1 MGKKNLFWFLL
12 GGIVIIQVIL
22 YFLFIA
28 PQGSELET
36 LTEELQNKTKGLEE
50 YLPEENH
57 PPKKEIPTEKAIAGH
72 GGYKRHL
79 EEEHKKVVQ
88 FYREKDDNLEKWF
101 VGSPGTPPPLD
112 WFKTKYAD
120 EFKVLERKCEEASIR
135 IIAPTD
141 ASEEEK
147 KIVTEWPKVAASDA
161 SETLSKGGGFGFWE
175 AEPITTMNQKTAQK
189 QYWVQETIAEALRS
203 ASAKALVAV
212 SFAKLSKPKAAGK
225 PKEEKEPRTEFERL
239 FEVIEVRFL
248 VQVDYK
254 NVGKIMS
261 AVNASPINFLFRNMR
276 VIKPTLKEIVIE
288 KKPPVQKQIRLITG
302 KDFWGTFPRVF
313 PSPVDLGSCE
323 PQNLNKLPTQF
334 DLLPEPPALVEFHYW
349 VLDLKGE

>member
-12 GGIVIIQVIL
+12 GGIGIVQVIL
-22 YFLFIA
+22 YFVFIA

-36 LTEELQNKTKGLEE
+36 LVEELQKKTDKLKHQYLE
-50 YLPEENH
+50 
-57 PPKKEIPTEKAIAGH
+57 KEIPTAEVIAKH
-72 GGYKRHL
+72 GEYKRLL

-88 FYREKDDNLEKWF
+88 FYREKDDNLEKRF
-101 VGSPGTPPPLD
+101 VGSPGSPPPLD
-112 WFKTKYAD
+112 WFKAKYTD
-120 EFKVLERKCEEASIR
+120 EFNALRRKCEEAGVR

-141 ASEEEK
+141 VSEEEK
-147 KIVTEWPKVAASDA
+147 KIVTEWPKPAASDA

-175 AEPITTMNQKTAQK
+175 GEPITTMNQKAAQK
-189 QYWVQETIAEALRS
+189 QYWVQETIAEALQS
-203 ASAKALVAV
+203 AGVKALVAV
-212 SFAKLSKPKAAGK
+212 SFAKSPKPAGGRAGK
-225 PKEEKEPRTEFERL
+225 PKEEKEPQTEFERL
-239 FEVIEVRFL
+239 FDVIEVRFL

-254 NVGKIMS
+254 NVGRIMS
-261 AVNASPINFLFRNMR
+261 AVNASPINFVFRSMR

-323 PQNLNKLPTQF
+323 AANLNKLPTQF

-349 VLDLKGE
+349 ALDLKGE